1 MLKFDNS
8 QEQKRTMIC
17 RTLSIFIPLF
27 FLKCELFGFDLITH

>member
-1 MLKFDNS
+1 MLKFDNG

-27 FLKCELFGFDLITH
+27 FQNVNDLDLI